1 MEFRAL
7 WWLQYSV
14 FANSR
19 FGLSV
24 CKLHTKILA
33 LITMNYEHFLTPFK
47 LKFKQKF
54 FWATNALP
62 CSRICFEK
70 KILHPHVFMLLTTY
84 HPNLTKRTKFS
95 WNNNSQKEILQF
107 HEAMNVMF
115 TAKWKS
121 VKNGKIQ
128 GLKSIFLKQISNGA
142 ITHYGFCF
150 EPSLSHVNIF
160 FWIRSKPC
168 LITLVLKMT
177 LSICFQNITPKHNFF
192 ENWLLIAVHLINSSS
207 SWRVFAYSIQG
218 KEILNCCFVRTL

>member
-1 MEFRAL
+1 MQNKE
-7 WWLQYSV
+7 
-14 FANSR
+14 
-19 FGLSV
+19 
-24 CKLHTKILA
+24 
-33 LITMNYEHFLTPFK
+33 
-47 LKFKQKF
+47 
-54 FWATNALP
+54 
-62 CSRICFEK
+62 FEK

-115 TAKWKS
+115 KS

-142 ITHYGFCF
+142 ITHYGFWA
-150 EPSLSHVNIF
+150 EPVPCEYFF

-168 LITLVLKMT
+168 LITLVPKMT